1 MASGLGLI
9 NYRVID
15 ISANGEL
22 VGLLDEAGHNH
33 VVRPD
38 LPTLALHDELMGAV
52 AHPGVQLL
60 MSRGAQQF
68 HRVTMEYVNCAQIV
82 MLNRMHPEAT
92 ADWLRA

>member
-38 LPTLALHDELMGAV
+38 
-52 AHPGVQLL
+52 
-60 MSRGAQQF
+60 
-68 HRVTMEYVNCAQIV
+68 QIV
-82 MLNRMHPEAT
+82 MLNRMHPEAA